1 MTDDNEP
8 TAKLDVP
15 VTAAYE
21 EPPPSEELP
30 PRVLELRDRL
40 EGSGW
45 LDIGAAAGLGF
56 LVLLAVGGVL
66 VLAAKLNYPQLGGG
80 ADLLS
85 AFNALAMAGL
95 GTLGIP
101 LVIDGVVASALPLG
115 ALAVV
120 GAGVVWAVRTSI
132 GSRRFETVAGAV
144 TYGAR
149 VGIPFGLLCGFFA
162 LVFRSRGAHP
172 VAADAG
178 IALLA
183 GAFWGALFGSI
194 GAVRIMEPLRAASA
208 RLLSGLRAK
217 DERLFT
223 GASVGAA
230 MLAIALVLAFAAAL
244 LWIIVALA
252 KDPPGKQF
260 SAGDAF
266 AYVVYLIAFLPNILV
281 GIVTLSFGAPIDVG
295 AKIDVGGRFIGPFVD
310 YSLFEWGRGDA
321 PIYLWLLVLIPLAA
335 CGFGGFYAR
344 RKSEASAMVTVLL
357 TASGV
362 VAVCLT
368 LLASVGV
375 LRMAG
380 VLKGSGFALIAPDV
394 PVLLLVSFL
403 VSGVVGFLGW
413 KVAERTDLLADRLP
427 HAG

>member
-1 MTDDNEP
+1 MTEDNEP

-15 VTAAYE
+15 VVASE

-30 PRVLELRDRL
+30 PRILELRDKL
-40 EGSGW
+40 ERSGW

-66 VLAAKLNYPQLGGG
+66 VLAAKLNFPQLGGG

-85 AFNALAMAGL
+85 AFTAIVMVGL
-95 GTLGIP
+95 GSLGIP

-115 ALAVV
+115 ALMVV
-120 GAGVVWAVRTSI
+120 GAGIMWAIRTSL
-132 GSRRFETVAGAV
+132 GNRRFHTVAGAV
-144 TYGAR
+144 SYGAR
-149 VGIPFGLLCGFFA
+149 LGIPFGLLCWFFA
-162 LVFRSRGAHP
+162 LVFRSRGVHP

-183 GAFWGALFGSI
+183 GAFWGALFGAI
-194 GAVRIMEPLRAASA
+194 GAVRMMESLRTAAA
-208 RLLSGLRAK
+208 RLLSGLRAR
-217 DERLFT
+217 DQRAFT
-223 GASVGAA
+223 GASAA
-230 MLAIALVLAFAAAL
+230 GVVLTTIGVLACAATL

-252 KDPPGKQF
+252 KGPPGKQF

-266 AYVVYLIAFLPNILV
+266 AYVVYLVAFLPNILV
-281 GIVTLSFGAPIDVG
+281 GMISLSFGAPIDVG
-295 AKIDVGGRFIGPFVD
+295 AKIDVGGRMIGPLLD
-310 YSLFEWGRGDA
+310 YSLFEWGRGEA
-321 PIYLWLLVLIPLAA
+321 PIYLWLLVLIPLLGCAL
-335 CGFGGFYAR
+335 GGFYAR
-344 RKSEASAMVTVLL
+344 RKSSDASAMATVLL

-362 VAVCLT
+362 VAICLS
-368 LLASVGV
+368 LLAAVGP

-394 PVLLLVSFL
+394 PVLLLSTFL

-413 KVAERTDLLADRLP
+413 TLAERTQLLTDRLP
-427 HAG
+427 PTD